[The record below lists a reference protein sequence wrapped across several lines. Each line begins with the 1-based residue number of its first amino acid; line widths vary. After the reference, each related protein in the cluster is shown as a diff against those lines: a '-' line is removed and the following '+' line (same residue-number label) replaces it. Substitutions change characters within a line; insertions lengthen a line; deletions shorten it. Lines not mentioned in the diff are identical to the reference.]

1 MYGTGNA
8 PAPAVAT
15 LWPAAF
21 FFLSMGRRLGEG
33 CCLTLPEGERC
44 RCAWE
49 RWGVV
54 AEEPPRDFSTLA
66 AKVDYLFTTVHPRG
80 RGPYSNP
87 EVAAAIE
94 ADGQVSCSAS
104 FLYLLRTG
112 KRSNPSLL
120 RLTALAKFF
129 GVDPAFFFND
139 DVTRGVAEELE
150 FVVALRD
157 AGIKGLALRAAG
169 LSDLSLNQLRQMV
182 EYARTVEGLPPEP
195 DSALGGRRRDDPQPP
210 ALT

>member
-1 MYGTGNA
+1 M
-8 PAPAVAT
+8 
-15 LWPAAF
+15 
-21 FFLSMGRRLGEG
+21 
-33 CCLTLPEGERC
+33 
-44 RCAWE
+44 
-49 RWGVV
+49 

-66 AKVDYLFTTVHPRG
+66 AKVDYLFTTVHPPG

-87 EVAAAIE
+87 EVSAAIE

-139 DVTRGVAEELE
+139 DVTHAVAEELE
-150 FVVALRD
+150 FVVAMRD
-157 AGIKGLALRAAG
+157 AGVKGLAMRAAG
-169 LSDLSLNQLRQMV
+169 LSEISLDQLRHMI
-182 EYARTVEGLPPEP
+182 EYARALEGLPPEP
-195 DSALGGRRRDDPQPP
+195 DAALGSRRRDDPPP
-210 ALT
+210 AT